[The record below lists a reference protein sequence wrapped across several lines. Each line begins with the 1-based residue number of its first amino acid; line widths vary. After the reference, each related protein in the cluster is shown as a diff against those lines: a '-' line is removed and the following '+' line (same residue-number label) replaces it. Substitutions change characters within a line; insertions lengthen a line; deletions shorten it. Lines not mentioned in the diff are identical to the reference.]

1 MVVTYVY
8 SNHLADQI
16 RIQIRCR
23 NMADAINR
31 TGVHRANLLD
41 MNAFTQNT
49 PHAQKV
55 CGESD
60 LLVIYRYLYG
70 PILTAIQYWKAR
82 DKKVI
87 VDFDQAINFM
97 PENMP
102 SHSFWFKGVP
112 FENLSIEG
120 KNFIDPPPIEQFK
133 WGLAM
138 VDAATVPSVRLL
150 DDWSQYTDVHK
161 ILDYI
166 NTYHYPAL
174 DQNHGNE
181 TWIGLSNRTGFD
193 SFEKSNLLAAMEIVC
208 RKRPQVKLILSGMDE
223 NFRRLDINSEQLK
236 VYSPQ
241 SFEDWVGILLSLD
254 IGLMPIHGDYDLRL
268 GSYDLLEFMISK
280 IPWIASEEPTFHKLS
295 LYGQW
300 AQNTESEWENMI
312 LNMVDQLDSY
322 HRQAVRD
329 PFLFSLSQDI
339 SVNIDKVLH
348 IYEVVLNL

>member
-1 MVVTYVY
+1 M
-8 SNHLADQI
+8 I
-16 RIQIRCR
+16 RRSISCLKIC
-23 NMADAINR
+23 
-31 TGVHRANLLD
+31 H
-41 MNAFTQNT
+41 
-49 PHAQKV
+49 
-55 CGESD
+55 
-60 LLVIYRYLYG
+60 
-70 PILTAIQYWKAR
+70 PIHFGL
-82 DKKVI
+82 
-87 VDFDQAINFM
+87 
-97 PENMP
+97 
-102 SHSFWFKGVP
+102 KGVP

-150 DDWSQYTDVHK
+150 DDWSQYTDVYK

-254 IGLMPIHGDYDLRL
+254 IGLMPIHGDYAAPGVLR
-268 GSYDLLEFMISK
+268 
-280 IPWIASEEPTFHKLS
+280 PA
-295 LYGQW
+295 
-300 AQNTESEWENMI
+300 
-312 LNMVDQLDSY
+312 
-322 HRQAVRD
+322 
-329 PFLFSLSQDI
+329 
-339 SVNIDKVLH
+339 
-348 IYEVVLNL
+348 